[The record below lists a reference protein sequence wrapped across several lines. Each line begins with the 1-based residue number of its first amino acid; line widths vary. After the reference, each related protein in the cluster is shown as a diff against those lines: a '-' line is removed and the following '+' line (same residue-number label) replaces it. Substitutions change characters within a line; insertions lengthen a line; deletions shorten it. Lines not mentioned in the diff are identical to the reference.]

1 MIDAAARAL
10 ESARCAKVNFD
21 NIVKL
26 NPQLATHPYFRIAY
40 HQLKEALEHLGGE
53 EAGEL

>member
-40 HQLKEALEHLGGE
+40 HQLKEAIEHLGGE